1 MALDGGIG
9 IGVEAGGP
17 PCTLAV
23 VDDVDGPRRRRLG
36 VVTQGDGVADEHGID
51 FVETAVQAQRAVFH
65 DAAFGLEEEEVI
77 EVCGGVGVTHVVAGE
92 GPLVEGGTGVEATMG
107 RLVVLALDPA
117 PQAAVER
124 FEARSR
130 LVVEAAAQRAQRGVG
145 LEPGAHRAH
154 LGDAPGEVL
163 GEQPDDDGQNVMDQ
177 THPALDPAHRAR
189 ELDRIAAQRIGRRAQ
204 ARGLL
209 GVRHHRF
216 EGIEGARKPSGQTVG
231 QQAEGGVTFGAVPA
245 SDACSARGLAR
256 VGPVACQRTSPV
268 GVIRAALKPCIAPRL
283 GNNVLLAGK
292 PSYGRKWCTDKL
304 SCAACL
310 C

>member
-1 MALDGGIG
+1 MRN
-9 IGVEAGGP
+9 
-17 PCTLAV
+17 AV
-23 VDDVDGPRRRRLG
+23 SVSSRVR
-36 VVTQGDGVADEHGID
+36 
-51 FVETAVQAQRAVFH
+51 TAP
-65 DAAFGLEEEEVI
+65 
-77 EVCGGVGVTHVVAGE
+77 TS
-92 GPLVEGGTGVEATMG
+92 AT
-107 RLVVLALDPA
+107 
-117 PQAAVER
+117 
-124 FEARSR
+124 
-130 LVVEAAAQRAQRGVG
+130 
-145 LEPGAHRAH
+145 HRARYW
-154 LGDAPGEVL
+154 GSNPTT
-163 GEQPDDDGQNVMDQ
+163 MDQ

-292 PSYGRKWCTDKL
+292 PRLVAKLHRPWPGGGLPARANSSLFRGAPRLRRRPSRRQAVTMWTRPSDRAPSYGACGQAMEKLTLPHRLPTLGALAPTSSPLLQQRFMRKAPAPAVPALLRHPRKSVYGILRPIHEGVPRGNARNNSPGCSDSPRAGIRCTGTVK
-304 SCAACL
+304 
-310 C
+310 